1 MIHLYYT
8 KIKKKAAGFCHTYK
22 TIDSSSCFRQK
33 YCCRNS
39 LKLLEEYITD
49 KAN

>member
-8 KIKKKAAGFCHTYK
+8 KMKKAAGFCHANRN
-22 TIDSSSCFRQK
+22 IDSINCFRQK
-33 YCCRNS
+33 YGTRNG